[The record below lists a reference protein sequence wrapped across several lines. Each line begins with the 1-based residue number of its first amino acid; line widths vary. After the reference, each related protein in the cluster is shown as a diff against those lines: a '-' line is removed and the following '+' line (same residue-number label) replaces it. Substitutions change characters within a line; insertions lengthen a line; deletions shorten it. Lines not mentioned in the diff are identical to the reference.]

1 MKLESILL
9 SIKSLDLRKVIFA
22 FPFFLIFIA
31 NLFITRIHGFE
42 YAGKL
47 AVFAGISTFVS
58 IIYSMRWDVEILV
71 KDEKNL
77 SKSLSNGIYVVIFL
91 SIVSLSVNFLLKSYI
106 PLLGFNSHLL
116 FSASLIALFELHI
129 NIFLK
134 KNNLLS
140 FIILRSL
147 PPVLLVAFTL
157 FNLTPELSWFLSYF
171 LSLIPLLLSI
181 YILHKK
187 VWSFNFSVINLLT
200 SLKVML
206 PPTLSATIANSIGI
220 IWLIA
225 VANQLGSYEAGIWIN
240 AYRIASLPVAFC
252 GAVIM
257 PLVLVTVGSKSF
269 YHEKFRVMFNFSYLI
284 LFAFFITSF
293 FLYTNGQVIF
303 SFLTKNNLTIS
314 NFSLLIILLVTTMQY
329 FMQYWKELFQS
340 VNKTFVILIILSI
353 ELFLAFLIYFFSEV
367 RSFDGFINLIFIVTG
382 FCFCLF
388 LIYIFTSYVR
398 FKNIYSS
405 ESSKL

>member
-1 MKLESILL
+1 MKLESTFP
-9 SIKSLDLRKVIFA
+9 SIKSLDLKKVIFA

-47 AVFAGISTFVS
+47 AIFAGISSS
-58 IIYSMRWDVEILV
+58 IALIYSMRWDAEILV

-77 SKSLSNGIYVVIFL
+77 SKSLSNGICVVIFL
-91 SIVSLSVNFLLKSYI
+91 LIVSLSVNFLLKSYI

-116 FSASLIALFELHI
+116 FSASLIAFFELHI

-147 PPVLLVAFTL
+147 PPILLVAFTL

-171 LSLIPLLLSI
+171 LSLIPVLLSI
-181 YILHKK
+181 YILHRK
-187 VWSFNFSVINLLT
+187 VWSFNFSVVNLLT
-200 SLKVML
+200 SFKVML
-206 PPTLSATIANSIGI
+206 PITLSATIANSISI
-220 IWLIA
+220 IWLIV

-257 PLVLVTVGSKSF
+257 PLVLVNIGSKSF

-329 FMQYWKELFQS
+329 FMQYWKDLFQS

-367 RSFDGFINLIFIVTG
+367 RTFDGLLHLIFIVTG

-388 LIYIFTSYVR
+388 LIYIFISYVR
-398 FKNIYSS
+398 SKKIYSS

>member
-1 MKLESILL
+1 MKLKSTFL
-9 SIKSLDLRKVIFA
+9 SIKSLDLKKVIFV

-47 AVFAGISTFVS
+47 AIFAGISSFIA
-58 IIYSMRWDVEILV
+58 IIYSMRWDAEILV

-77 SKSLSNGIYVVIFL
+77 SKSLSNGICVVIFL
-91 SIVSLSVNFLLKSYI
+91 LIVSLSVNLLLKSYI

-116 FSASLIALFELHI
+116 FSASLIAFFELHI

-147 PPVLLVAFTL
+147 PPTLLVTFTL

-171 LSLIPLLLSI
+171 LSLIPVLLSI
-181 YILHKK
+181 YILHRK
-187 VWSFNFSVINLLT
+187 VWSFNFSVVNLLT
-200 SLKVML
+200 SVKVML
-206 PPTLSATIANSIGI
+206 PITLSATIANSIGI
-220 IWLIA
+220 IWLVA
-225 VANQLGSYEAGIWIN
+225 LANQLGSYEAGIWIN

-257 PLVLVTVGSKSF
+257 PLVLVRIGSKSF

-329 FMQYWKELFQS
+329 FMQYWKDLFQS
-340 VNKTFVILIILSI
+340 VNKTFVISIILSI

-367 RSFDGFINLIFIVTG
+367 GTFDGFINLIFIVTG

-388 LIYIFTSYVR
+388 LIYIFISYVR
-398 FKNIYSS
+398 FKKIYSS

>member
-116 FSASLIALFELHI
+116 FSASLIAFFELHI

-134 KNNLLS
+134 KNNLLT

-147 PPVLLVAFTL
+147 PPVLLVAFTS

-388 LIYIFTSYVR
+388 LIYIFISYVR
-398 FKNIYSS
+398 FKKIHSS

>member
-47 AVFAGISTFVS
+47 AIFAGISTFVS

-116 FSASLIALFELHI
+116 FSASLIAFFELHI

-134 KNNLLS
+134 KNNLLT

-147 PPVLLVAFTL
+147 PPVLLVAFTS

-225 VANQLGSYEAGIWIN
+225 VASQLGSYEAGIWIN

-388 LIYIFTSYVR
+388 LIYIFISYVR
-398 FKNIYSS
+398 FKKIHSS

>member
-1 MKLESILL
+1 
-9 SIKSLDLRKVIFA
+9 
-22 FPFFLIFIA
+22 
-31 NLFITRIHGFE
+31 
-42 YAGKL
+42 
-47 AVFAGISTFVS
+47 
-58 IIYSMRWDVEILV
+58 MRWDAEILV

-134 KNNLLS
+134 KNNLLT

-147 PPVLLVAFTL
+147 PPVLLVAFTS

-388 LIYIFTSYVR
+388 LIYIFISYVR
-398 FKNIYSS
+398 FKKIHSS